1 VNARP
6 HHGTVQQQLDA
17 LDRLARET
25 ADHVKGLEAALI
37 VMGILPEPRGARA
50 MSETVSQAIAAGLW
64 PPEGYPPPRRHGLR
78 LVKRGAR

>member
-50 MSETVSQAIAAGLW
+50 MTETVSQASSAGLW
-64 PPEGYPPPRRHGLR
+64 PPEGYPPSRRRGMR
-78 LVKRGAR
+78 LVQGGSQ